1 MKKINNLMRLGVITL
16 FSLFLF
22 SCERYEEPS
31 YPNIDGEYVIDHVQ
45 VLIEDQITGIR
56 KDTMWYTDTFSLYM
70 PITPLDSFIVGTT
83 RFKITNNGRTFMW
96 NKDQTVFG
104 NPWTSQAPSYIHQD
118 ILSREWDILQIH
130 FMYSS
135 SVTRVFELTMVG
147 MDDFSAW
154 IRQYPFKAE
163 GPKYQ
168 IRYHFHKVG
177 P

>member
-1 MKKINNLMRLGVITL
+1 MKKINNSMRLGVITL

-56 KDTMWYTDTFSLYM
+56 KDTLWYTDTFSLYM

-104 NPWTSQAPSYIHQD
+104 NPWTDQAPSYIHQD
-118 ILSREWDILQIH
+118 VLSHEWDILQIH

-168 IRYHFHKVG
+168 VRYHFHKVG